1 MALVRF
7 KDLCIDVRDVE
18 AAADFWG
25 AALSLEQNDPLEAH
39 PGVGMLRGAT
49 PQQTVWLN
57 AVPEPKTVKNRVHL
71 DLRAPSLDLDVFAG
85 LARVTEP
92 GELPW
97 TVLRSPEGDEFCV
110 FVDESVAAPRLKDLE
125 VDAVDHARIGRWWAE
140 LLGGEAVRDETPH
153 GTYTF
158 VTGVP
163 DAPFEDIDFAPVPEP
178 KLVKNRL
185 HWDVTLEPGVEV
197 ADLVDRGAHLLRS
210 PDGTISWSVLTDPE
224 GNEFCAFATPER

>member
-1 MALVRF
+1 M
-7 KDLCIDVRDVE
+7 
-18 AAADFWG
+18 
-25 AALSLEQNDPLEAH
+25 
-39 PGVGMLRGAT
+39 
-49 PQQTVWLN
+49 
-57 AVPEPKTVKNRVHL
+57 
-71 DLRAPSLDLDVFAG
+71 
-85 LARVTEP
+85 
-92 GELPW
+92 
-97 TVLRSPEGDEFCV
+97 

-163 DAPFEDIDFAPVPEP
+163 DAPFEDLDFAPVPEP

-224 GNEFCAFATPER
+224 GNEFCVFATPER